1 MAEEQITVLQ
11 SIVDQVALDL
21 FNQWVSALPESERSE
36 EALESISKN
45 AKNTTL
51 FVVNNFMDKFNKAAE
66 DLKNQD

>member
-11 SIVDQVALDL
+11 AIVDQVALEL
-21 FNQWVSALPESERSE
+21 FNQWVQSLPEEERNE
-36 EALESISKN
+36 ENLGNISKN

-66 DLKNQD
+66 ELKPQD